1 MDSKHRQIIVV
12 GDPAAL
18 AETAAQRLLSRI
30 AHDGRCSV
38 CLTGGSSPEG
48 LYRLLGEEPWRGK
61 VPWDRVHWFM
71 GDDRFVPLAD
81 PRSNMG
87 IAKRLFLDRSP
98 APRGNVHPIPTDA
111 NYPEGAANLYADE
124 LQTFYGADK
133 LDPARPLFDLVLM
146 GLGPDGHVAS
156 LYPQSRALDEK
167 ERWVLGVAKA
177 GWEPFV
183 PRVTLTFPALA
194 SMPGNAVPGRRRR
207 QARHFASRILR
218 RGLAGSARL
227 LQRRSGV
234 DARPRRGA
242 GDGIV
247 KAPSDIPSVIVMMG
261 VSGSG
266 KSTIASMLAHRL
278 HWIYED
284 GDWFHPEANVEKMH
298 HGEPLTD
305 QDRWPWLRAIA
316 AWIDNTRKAG
326 NHGVVACSA
335 LKRAYRDILVG
346 ERRDVQI
353 VYLKGDRE
361 LIARRIAARDD
372 HFMPASLLDSQFAA
386 LEEPTADE
394 RPIVVSIAPHPREIV
409 DDIVAKLGIAEAAT
423 PI

>member
-1 MDSKHRQIIVV
+1 MRIDGVDSKHRQIIVV
-12 GDPAAL
+12 EDTTAL

-111 NYPEGAANLYADE
+111 NYPEGAANLYAE
-124 LQTFYGADK
+124 ALQTFYGAEK

-183 PRVTLTFPALA
+183 PRVTLTFPTLA
-194 SMPGNAVPGRRRR
+194 SCREMLFLVDGADKRD
-207 QARHFASRILR
+207 ILR
-218 RGLAGSARL
+218 RVFAG
-227 LQRRSGV
+227 
-234 DARPRRGA
+234 
-242 GDGIV
+242 GDLPGSRV
-247 KAPSDIPSVIVMMG
+247 YSNGDLVWMLDRAAAPEG
-261 VSGSG
+261 VS
-266 KSTIASMLAHRL
+266 
-278 HWIYED
+278 
-284 GDWFHPEANVEKMH
+284 
-298 HGEPLTD
+298 
-305 QDRWPWLRAIA
+305 
-316 AWIDNTRKAG
+316 
-326 NHGVVACSA
+326 
-335 LKRAYRDILVG
+335 
-346 ERRDVQI
+346 
-353 VYLKGDRE
+353 
-361 LIARRIAARDD
+361 
-372 HFMPASLLDSQFAA
+372 
-386 LEEPTADE
+386 
-394 RPIVVSIAPHPREIV
+394 
-409 DDIVAKLGIAEAAT
+409 
-423 PI
+423 